1 VPSLSPG
8 FWTRKFGQ
16 KDGLFYASA
25 LSVIAAD
32 LPSKKSPK
40 PAGTVLECGKACLDC
55 FSRRSGTEMNAGL
68 PLTVALLSPEIYSLS
83 GLVNAVIS

>member
-1 VPSLSPG
+1 
-8 FWTRKFGQ
+8 
-16 KDGLFYASA
+16 LFYASA

-68 PLTVALLSPEIYSLS
+68 PLAVALLSPEIYSLS